1 MEILHLLS
9 LLEPSGST
17 KKPKNKTKT
26 NRLNQKR
33 REREITITGRIR
45 KKRKKKR
52 YVTSAATKFSCEP
65 RQTSFDPVTMELLI
79 ERMIHPVPFPSSA
92 VFPRGFCLC
101 FFRLALPAQQFQRQ
115 PLLPPSPTLPTL
127 YYVTSHYAPNPAAGT
142 LRRSL
147 LCRAGWLMFCG
158 RIPAVLSSRNKDFVC
173 RARDQDWP
181 SPPPDIEHPS
191 IG

>member
-115 PLLPPSPTLPTL
+115 PLLPLLSPHYITLRHIMHLTLPL
-127 YYVTSHYAPNPAAGT
+127 EHYDDLCYAG
-142 LRRSL
+142 LV
-147 LCRAGWLMFCG
+147 G
-158 RIPAVLSSRNKDFVC
+158 
-173 RARDQDWP
+173 
-181 SPPPDIEHPS
+181 
-191 IG
+191 

>member
-52 YVTSAATKFSCEP
+52 YVTSAATKFSCE
-65 RQTSFDPVTMELLI
+65 QTSFDPVTMELLI

-181 SPPPDIEHPS
+181 SPS
-191 IG
+191 S